1 MFSESV
7 VGFSNPVRPSLN
19 PDANPALAQ
28 DRAQASSDQVAD
40 DRAAARYSGAA
51 TTGTEA
57 KQATPATRTDTSNTA
72 ERRPDIGEPRGGEVS
87 SRAAETRYAR
97 DPEVSRLIVES
108 QMLAEEAA
116 TAEASEKSETDSGRP
131 EVAGRAGETD
141 ASRDRR
147 VEDKILKEE
156 YALAVAAREAYEA
169 AQELARARQESE
181 APGLR
186 AEV

>member
-7 VGFSNPVRPSLN
+7 VGLSNPVRPSLN

-28 DRAQASSDQVAD
+28 DRARASSDQVAN

-57 KQATPATRTDTSNTA
+57 KQATPATRTDTANTA
-72 ERRPDIGEPRGGEVS
+72 EKRASITERREEPSQASELRS
-87 SRAAETRYAR
+87 PR

-116 TAEASEKSETDSGRP
+116 KTAALDKPDNDGGRP
-131 EVAGRAGETD
+131 EIPGRAGETEF
-141 ASRDRR
+141 SRDQRA
-147 VEDKILKEE
+147 EDILFKQE
-156 YALAVAAREAYEA
+156 YALKIAAREAYEG
-169 AQELARARQESE
+169 AQELARARQDSE